1 MPPIPTGH
9 VLLKFRFALDNDS
22 EEMLCTL
29 GAETTAGSAADRIA
43 AVNSAMDS
51 WGDNVLPLQSSTYR
65 LLGVDGVFGDA
76 SGDIPISS
84 TDPARVGGDTDAA
97 AWPNTALL
105 VRKVSGLGGRRNR
118 GRMYVPGIQ
127 VNQVNLNGIVQPTPL
142 AAYGTAFTNFLLGIE
157 SGSFLDRAVIFHST
171 APLTPTVIESLQVD
185 SVVATQR
192 RRLRP

>member
-9 VLLKFRFALDNDS
+9 VLLKFRLALDNDQ

-29 GAETTAGSAADRIA
+29 GAQTTAASASDRIA
-43 AVNSAMDS
+43 CLNSAMDT
-51 WGDNVLPLQSSTYR
+51 WGDNVLPLQSTTYR
-65 LLGVDGVFGDA
+65 LLGVDGVFGTA
-76 SGDIPISS
+76 GGDLPLSS
-84 TDPARVGGDTDAA
+84 TDPPRTGGDSDAA

-105 VRKVSGLGGRRNR
+105 VRKVSGVGGRRNR
-118 GRMYVPGIQ
+118 GRMFVPGIQ
-127 VNQVNLNGIVQPTPL
+127 TNQVNLNGIVQPTPL

-157 SGSFLDRAVIFHST
+157 SGSFLDRAVIFHAT
-171 APLTPTVIESLQVD
+171 GDPTPTVIETLQVD